1 MDYKAIFKAL
11 PHVDTIWVVGA
22 NFHLHPNNGGEKI
35 ERYQKEVAECATD
48 ENENEPTALDDVK
61 AETPKRKNKKR
72 NG

>member
-35 ERYQKEVAECATD
+35 ERNQKEVAECAT
-48 ENENEPTALDDVK
+48 NENEPIVLDDVK
-61 AETPKRKNKKR
+61 ADIPKRKNKKR